1 MDVVSITNGLNACGE
16 TSSVVTQCCNTSCLS
31 SYMEETDG
39 ILTYIDD
46 EVQLFC
52 LHYVFFTGKIGEFPL
67 KFCNGMPYGN
77 CRTAFPVRFM
87 GCKHEG

>member
-16 TSSVVTQCCNTSCLS
+16 TSSVVAQCCNTSCLS
-31 SYMEETDG
+31 SYMEENG

-77 CRTAFPVRFM
+77 FRTAFPVRFM